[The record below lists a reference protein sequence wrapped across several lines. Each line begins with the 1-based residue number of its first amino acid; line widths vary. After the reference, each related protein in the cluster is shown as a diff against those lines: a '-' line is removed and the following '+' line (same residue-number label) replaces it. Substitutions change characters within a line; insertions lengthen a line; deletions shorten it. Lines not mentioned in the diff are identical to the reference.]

1 MYINFKALIVVIL
14 CSALLALAYR
24 FELLADVVGGVVV
37 LLAVLVATLVSV
49 IELTGSSSDALWR
62 RLRLRRR
69 ARSPFP

>member
-1 MYINFKALIVVIL
+1 MYINFKALTVVII
-14 CSALLALAYR
+14 CGALLALAYR

-37 LLAVLVATLVSV
+37 LLAVLVATLASV
-49 IELTGSSSDALWR
+49 IELTGSSSDGLWR

>member
-1 MYINFKALIVVIL
+1 MYINFKALIVVII

-24 FELLADVVGGVVV
+24 FQLLADVVGGVVV

-49 IELTGSSSDALWR
+49 IELTGASSDGLWR